1 MSIPINTDNSVQLS
15 YSSFPFTVADIDNYA
30 TSNFVSNVSNA
41 LRTAINTKQDTLTA
55 ATNLLGV
62 GTSITAI
69 DYNKVSVNKP
79 TNFQADWNS
88 TIINKPT
95 IYTQSQIDTFLNA
108 KQNNLTA
115 ATTLLGTG
123 GSITG
128 INYNTVINKPSYST
142 PLSSNIA
149 TNTISI
155 DLSNYYNQTQVNTAI
170 IGSSNYS
177 LNISN
182 VLKSNIDANNTTI
195 INNYLPLAGGTM
207 TGTLYVNSNIQ
218 TQQLYINNPAST
230 ASIFF
235 TPNYSIYSIFS
246 RKVPWAMYF
255 AEDYNT
261 TTNVLPNYISN
272 GIGDATT
279 TGTISKLTGAGN
291 GATGILTYITGGT
304 AATMTFPTGSIPT
317 NFTILGL
324 ARYTGAAKQR
334 ILRGLSRNWLHG
346 HYASLKGQ
354 VYYEGWKTNTNI
366 SSAGLLNDWLCCIGK
381 NGGSIPGNI
390 LADGVGVGTAI
401 GGVGDDRLS
410 INIGPFN
417 EPSDWALSCVMIW
430 DTHLTDAEMVD
441 LNTIINNY
449 KNDGISIKSLIASTI
464 DDDSVIE
471 SRVYSGFEKTE
482 LLLFKGNDATG
493 ANGADRIRLKAGNIA
508 FDTYSTLTPSGSRN
522 TENIVML
529 INENG
534 NVGIGTTTNLSY
546 KLNVNGSIN
555 STSLYQN
562 GTLIDFTSYAT
573 KNTDIINTSN
583 YALNIS
589 NILKTNI
596 DTKDNI
602 LSFTSP
608 LTRTVNTI
616 TFNESAI
623 TTLTNFYNKTETN
636 NLVNAK
642 DAILS
647 FTSPLIRTVNT
658 ITFSESAIT
667 TLTNFYNKTET
678 NNLLNA
684 KQATLTFSSPL
695 VNTTNTITFNESSI
709 TTLTN
714 FYNKTDANARYLQ
727 LTGGTMSAGANI
739 ITTGNIRAG
748 SLTAGET
755 TYQLLIGPPT
765 TTAPAAIQTILQGSG
780 YNQKLALQAAGGN
793 VGIGTTNPLCK
804 LQVNGI
810 VNITNTSP
818 YATANNNMQSGSLTI
833 GDTLLNY
840 GGGNNF
846 TTNTAGLMLECLNN
860 TEIAVHDAGNRL
872 ASLMYYTGNTI
883 TIGRDMGWNA
893 LSSITM
899 NGNITYTGY
908 LTSGNNV
915 WNRSA
920 DGIYRTY
927 YETNSISYYCCGG
940 NSTEGHIFMNNGYSH
955 VFKIKNNGDVY
966 VSGNVGIGTQP
977 TLQKLEVNGPT
988 NITGSLSVQSAD
1000 LHTFK
1005 SPGGLGGNFNCAG
1018 NITCL
1023 LYSITNS
1030 GTDYVGVGNASSGNN
1045 QNYLRQLY
1053 IMFETFTGF
1062 HRCFT
1067 NDELF
1072 DNENPQN
1079 FKDTYIGRI
1088 VVSTGKI
1095 ATDFKSIDNDDW
1107 EIKYDKEGITIED
1120 ALPMI
1125 ELSRKKKDKRV
1136 FGVLGNSK
1144 RNNSRSERLIINSV
1158 GEGGI
1163 FVCNSNGNIENGDYI
1178 QSSDHLGYGEKQD
1191 EIFLCNY
1198 TVAKATMD
1206 CDFELDS
1213 PLYNCFELDDGLR
1226 VAFVAATYHCG

>member
-15 YSSFPFTVADIDNYA
+15 YSSFPFAISDIDNYA

-88 TIINKPT
+88 TIINKPN

-128 INYNTVINKPSYST
+128 INYNTVINKPSYSL
-142 PLSSNIA
+142 PLNSNA
-149 TNTISI
+149 TTNTISI
-155 DLSNYYNQTQVNTAI
+155 SLSDYYNQTQVNTAI
-170 IGSSNYS
+170 TNTSNYAS
-177 LNISN
+177 NISN
-182 VLKSNIDANNTTI
+182 ILKANIDTKQNTLTASTVLSGIGSNLKLVNYNTLSNLPDLTVYNGWTKTGNNVYNTITGGNVGVGLNTNITHKLTVNGLSSTNGMLVGFVNTSNFYPNEPGSYIVLRHNTFSGLIGANNPKPECAFIMANNTS
-195 INNYLPLAGGTM
+195 AGNLNWSFYSGVVKYAATTSPNTSLRYDIGSGLIPNTLQTL
-207 TGTLYVNSNIQ
+207 TGTNTFNPLMSFLYTGNI
-218 TQQLYINNPAST
+218 
-230 ASIFF
+230 
-235 TPNYSIYSIFS
+235 
-246 RKVPWAMYF
+246 
-255 AEDYNT
+255 
-261 TTNVLPNYISN
+261 
-272 GIGDATT
+272 GIGS
-279 TGTISKLTGAGN
+279 IS
-291 GATGILTYITGGT
+291 
-304 AATMTFPTGSIPT
+304 P
-317 NFTILGL
+317 
-324 ARYTGAAKQR
+324 
-334 ILRGLSRNWLHG
+334 
-346 HYASLKGQ
+346 
-354 VYYEGWKTNTNI
+354 V
-366 SSAGLLNDWLCCIGK
+366 
-381 NGGSIPGNI
+381 
-390 LADGVGVGTAI
+390 
-401 GGVGDDRLS
+401 
-410 INIGPFN
+410 
-417 EPSDWALSCVMIW
+417 
-430 DTHLTDAEMVD
+430 
-441 LNTIINNY
+441 
-449 KNDGISIKSLIASTI
+449 
-464 DDDSVIE
+464 
-471 SRVYSGFEKTE
+471 
-482 LLLFKGNDATG
+482 
-493 ANGADRIRLKAGNIA
+493 
-508 FDTYSTLTPSGSRN
+508 
-522 TENIVML
+522 
-529 INENG
+529 
-534 NVGIGTTTNLSY
+534 Y
-546 KLNVNGSIN
+546 KLDINGSLN

-562 GTLIDFTSYAT
+562 GVQIDFSSYAT
-573 KNTDIINTSN
+573 KNTDIINTSNYASNISNILKTNIDANNTTINTAITNTSN

-596 DTKDNI
+596 DANNTTINTAITNTSNYALNISNI
-602 LSFTSP
+602 LK
-608 LTRTVNTI
+608 
-616 TFNESAI
+616 
-623 TTLTNFYNKTETN
+623 TNID
-636 NLVNAK
+636 AK

-658 ITFSESAIT
+658 ITF
-667 TLTNFYNKTET
+667 
-678 NNLLNA
+678 
-684 KQATLTFSSPL
+684 
-695 VNTTNTITFNESSI
+695 NESSI

-714 FYNKTDANARYLQ
+714 FYNKTEANARYLQ
-727 LTGGTMSAGANI
+727 LDGTNIMTGGLRFNNILANKVISLYDATPTANNHQFVGFGANNGLVLN
-739 ITTGNIRAG
+739 TFATTDAFQFRVGATTTTSTELMRLTGTGN
-748 SLTAGET
+748 
-755 TYQLLIGPPT
+755 
-765 TTAPAAIQTILQGSG
+765 
-780 YNQKLALQAAGGN
+780 LA
-793 VGIGTTNPLCK
+793 IGTTPFS
-804 LQVNGI
+804 VN
-810 VNITNTSP
+810 TK
-818 YATANNNMQSGSLTI
+818 LTI
-833 GDTLLNY
+833 TGTSTGYSQPLVRIQQLAGWDGNY
-840 GGGNNF
+840 CLQTVGYSDFGGIRING
-846 TTNTAGLMLECLNN
+846 A
-860 TEIAVHDAGNRL
+860 D
-872 ASLMYYTGNTI
+872 TGN
-883 TIGRDMGWNA
+883 
-893 LSSITM
+893 SIFKTAATGDLGLTVN
-899 NGNITYTGY
+899 NGNMLFNANGAERMRIDS
-908 LTSGNNV
+908 SGNTTIKGALKLKNDTWHTSIEGV
-915 WNRSA
+915 
-920 DGIYRTY
+920 YRTY
-927 YETNSISYYCCGG
+927 YATNEISYYCCGG
-940 NSTEGHIFMNNGYSH
+940 NSAEGHIFMNNGYSH
-955 VFKIKNNGDVY
+955 VFKIKNNGDISCTGALTTGGIIKSTSGISEFNYVWIHNPGRNDTHLPYTNGENYIRGKLNIDQDGLY

-1136 FGVLGNSK
+1136 FGILGNSK

-1158 GEGGI
+1158 GEGAI
-1163 FVCNSNGNIENGDYI
+1163 WVCNSNGNIENGDYI

-1191 EIFLCNY
+1191 DDLLHNY

-1206 CDFELDS
+1206 CDFELDN

>member
-15 YSSFPFTVADIDNYA
+15 YSSFPFAISDIDNYA

-41 LRTAINTKQDTLTA
+41 LRSAINTKQDTLTA

-69 DYNKVSVNKP
+69 DYNKISVNKP

-155 DLSNYYNQTQVNTAI
+155 DLSNYYNQTQVNGLITNT
-170 IGSSNYS
+170 SNYAS
-177 LNISN
+177 NISN
-182 VLKSNIDANNTTI
+182 VLKA
-195 INNYLPLAGGTM
+195 
-207 TGTLYVNSNIQ
+207 
-218 TQQLYINNPAST
+218 
-230 ASIFF
+230 
-235 TPNYSIYSIFS
+235 
-246 RKVPWAMYF
+246 
-255 AEDYNT
+255 
-261 TTNVLPNYISN
+261 
-272 GIGDATT
+272 
-279 TGTISKLTGAGN
+279 
-291 GATGILTYITGGT
+291 
-304 AATMTFPTGSIPT
+304 
-317 NFTILGL
+317 
-324 ARYTGAAKQR
+324 
-334 ILRGLSRNWLHG
+334 
-346 HYASLKGQ
+346 
-354 VYYEGWKTNTNI
+354 
-366 SSAGLLNDWLCCIGK
+366 
-381 NGGSIPGNI
+381 
-390 LADGVGVGTAI
+390 
-401 GGVGDDRLS
+401 
-410 INIGPFN
+410 
-417 EPSDWALSCVMIW
+417 
-430 DTHLTDAEMVD
+430 
-441 LNTIINNY
+441 
-449 KNDGISIKSLIASTI
+449 
-464 DDDSVIE
+464 
-471 SRVYSGFEKTE
+471 
-482 LLLFKGNDATG
+482 
-493 ANGADRIRLKAGNIA
+493 
-508 FDTYSTLTPSGSRN
+508 
-522 TENIVML
+522 
-529 INENG
+529 
-534 NVGIGTTTNLSY
+534 
-546 KLNVNGSIN
+546 
-555 STSLYQN
+555 
-562 GTLIDFTSYAT
+562 
-573 KNTDIINTSN
+573 
-583 YALNIS
+583 
-589 NILKTNI
+589 NI
-596 DTKDNI
+596 DT
-602 LSFTSP
+602 
-608 LTRTVNTI
+608 
-616 TFNESAI
+616 
-623 TTLTNFYNKTETN
+623 
-636 NLVNAK
+636 K

-667 TLTNFYNKTET
+667 TLTNFYNKTEANNLLNAKQATLSFTSPLVNTANTINFNESAITTLTNFYNKTEANARYLQLAGGDLTGTLNIKTGTSVIHFGTRIIDNLLTLWGDGTSTYGIGINNATLRYNVPTNTTHRFYTGTTNTVTIDGSGNVGIGITNPFASLSIGTPATASDGTLTISRNNAGNRNFKFGYDGGFNFCMGDFGNAVSGNTWRSTDLTINWNTGNIGIGISGQTQKLYVNGSVYITAATTINAALTATSFSGDGANITNVPYSTITGKPTNFQADWNTTIINKPSTFPVDTSIYYNKTET

-695 VNTTNTITFNESSI
+695 VKTTNTITFNESAI

-714 FYNKTDANARYLQ
+714 FYNKTEANARYLQ
-727 LTGGTMSAGANI
+727 LDGTNIMTGGLRFNNIVANKVISLYDATPTANNHQFIGFGANNGLVLN
-739 ITTGNIRAG
+739 TFATADAFQFRVGATTTTSTELMRLSGTGNLAIGTTPFSVNTKLTITGTSTGYSQPLVRIEQLAG
-748 SLTAGET
+748 WDGN
-755 TYQLLIGPPT
+755 YC
-765 TTAPAAIQTILQGSG
+765 IQTVGYSDFGGIRINGADVGNSILKTAATGDMGLTVNNGNILFNANGAERMRIKPNG
-780 YNQKLALQAAGGN
+780 Y
-793 VGIGTTNPLCK
+793 VGIGTNNPATH
-804 LQVNGI
+804 LQVYGSA
-810 VNITNTSP
+810 NITNGSALGP
-818 YATANNNMQSGSLTI
+818 PLMQSGSLTI
-833 GDTLLNY
+833 GGINANY
-840 GGGNNF
+840 GCQYYTGGAWSG
-846 TTNTAGLMLECLNN
+846 TNTAGILMECLNN
-860 TEIAVHDAGNRL
+860 TEIVIHDSAKRL
-872 ASLMYYTGNTI
+872 VSAIAYYGDTTNILYIGRAMGWDSGAATPVNIPASLTVGGI
-883 TIGRDMGWNA
+883 IK
-893 LSSITM
+893 S
-899 NGNITYTGY
+899 
-908 LTSGNNV
+908 TSGISEFNYV
-915 WNRSA
+915 WIHNPGRNDTHFPYTNGENYIRGKLNIDQ
-920 DGIYRTY
+920 DGL
-927 YETNSISYYCCGG
+927 
-940 NSTEGHIFMNNGYSH
+940 
-955 VFKIKNNGDVY
+955 Y

-988 NITGSLSVQSAD
+988 NFTGSLSVQSAD

-1023 LYSITNS
+1023 LYAITNS
-1030 GTDYVGVGNASSGNN
+1030 GTDYVGVGNATSGNN
-1045 QNYLRQLY
+1045 NNYLRQLY
-1053 IMFETFTGF
+1053 IMFDTFTGF

-1072 DNENPQN
+1072 DNENPQS

-1125 ELSRKKKDKRV
+1125 EISRKKKDKRV

-1191 EIFLCNY
+1191 DDLLHNY

-1206 CDFELDS
+1206 CDFELDN